1 MRLSN
6 YESVS
11 KRYYS
16 LDKNGGACR
25 LRVLRAADR
34 TFDRSLLHSSGYPLS
49 QDQTV
54 YSLGHSDSE
63 LVRLQKQAEF
73 YAEFTRNVLLKA
85 GLQPGMRVLDVGC
98 GVGDVSME
106 AARIVG
112 PTGSVT
118 GVDQSEAAL
127 ETAGRRTRHAGLG
140 HASFRK
146 GDLLSLDVSGFDAVI
161 GRFIL
166 LHLSD
171 PAAALG
177 SLAQHVRSGGI
188 VAFIEMDLTSTQVC
202 PSLAL
207 FDSAIYW
214 IRETYVREGVE
225 IDMGSR
231 LFSCFASLGMK
242 PTLEAFQRIEGGPD
256 AHVYEYLAET
266 VRSLLP
272 RMLALGVVTEADVE
286 LHSLTER
293 TRNAAV
299 TGGHC
304 FFYPRMVGAWARK
317 P

>member
-1 MRLSN
+1 MTFFFLHSVGSPLSN
-6 YESVS
+6 
-11 KRYYS
+11 
-16 LDKNGGACR
+16 
-25 LRVLRAADR
+25 
-34 TFDRSLLHSSGYPLS
+34 
-49 QDQTV
+49 DQSA

-112 PTGSVT
+112 PAGSVI

-127 ETAGRRTRHAGLG
+127 HMAARRAQHMGL
-140 HASFRK
+140 AQATFRRS
-146 GDLLSLDVSGFDAVI
+146 DLLTLDDAGFDAVI

-171 PAAALG
+171 PAGALR
-177 SLAQHVRSGGI
+177 SLSQRVRSGGI
-188 VAFIEMDLTSTQVC
+188 VAFIEMDLTSAQVC
-202 PSLAL
+202 PPLAL
-207 FDSAIYW
+207 FEQGVGW
-214 IRETYVREGVE
+214 IREVYLREGVE

-231 LFSCFASLGMK
+231 LFACFAALGMK

-272 RMLALGVVTEADVE
+272 RMMSLGVVTEQEVDLSTLAA
-286 LHSLTER
+286 R
-293 TRNAAV
+293 TRSAALAC
-299 TGGHC
+299 GHC